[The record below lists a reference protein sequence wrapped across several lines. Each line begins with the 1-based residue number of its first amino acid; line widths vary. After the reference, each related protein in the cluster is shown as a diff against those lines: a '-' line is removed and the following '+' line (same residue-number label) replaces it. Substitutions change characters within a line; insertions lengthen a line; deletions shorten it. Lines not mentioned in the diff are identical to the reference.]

1 VVIMIESRSI
11 SLRLT
16 PTGNALTGGRAAQ
29 VLSIIF
35 ASISVLC
42 IALTE
47 AFWAQVPGNVG
58 IGTSGYVLVLYT
70 RALTFAV
77 LSAACAGLAIYQK
90 NRDTL
95 IATWS
100 AADAPPAEP
109 EAPPEEQ
116 APNGRPARPGPFQ
129 RRHG

>member
-1 VVIMIESRSI
+1 MTESRSI
-11 SLRLT
+11 SLRLI
-16 PTGNALTGGRAAQ
+16 PTGAALTGGKTAQ
-29 VLSIIF
+29 VLSITF
-35 ASISVLC
+35 AAISLLC
-42 IALTE
+42 VAMTE
-47 AFWAQVPGNVG
+47 AYWNQVPGNVG

-77 LSAACAGLAIYQK
+77 LSAACAALAIYQK

-100 AADAPPAEP
+100 AADTPPPDDQPVDPSATSSS
-109 EAPPEEQ
+109 
-116 APNGRPARPGPFQ
+116 RARPGPFQ